1 MIVLLVK
8 INVVNNLRKK
18 SLTFGILMTSI
29 GFLVGALL
37 SYHGKVDT
45 VLYDLWWPVSTVLS
59 IGAPNF
65 CSAPFL

>member
-45 VLYDLWWPVSTVLS
+45 VLCDLW
-59 IGAPNF
+59 
-65 CSAPFL
+65 